1 MQTRFATFVVL
12 TASALAPTGAAA
24 MNAGR
29 SFDGRCNV
37 VGEAKLPASSSG
49 GVAICAR
56 VERAIAELAPTAR
69 YNAEIRVVSS
79 SRLAATLV
87 VNGRTLPE
95 QKFAIM
101 DRELNAEALERF
113 ARSLAA
119 EVAKASKA

>member
-1 MQTRFATFVVL
+1 MRSRFATFIL
-12 TASALAPTGAAA
+12 LAASALAPTGAAA
-24 MNAGR
+24 MNASR
-29 SFDGRCNV
+29 SLDGRCNV
-37 VGEAKLPASSSG
+37 VGEAKLPASLSRRG
-49 GVAICAR
+49 AICAR

-69 YNAEIRVVSS
+69 YNAEIRVVSP

-95 QKFAIM
+95 LKFAIM
-101 DRELNAEALERF
+101 DRELNAEAVERF